1 MPQKK
6 VTRVELPAKP
16 FSPSQSTLVKRV
28 AAYARVSTV
37 KDSQENSLQSQQ
49 EYFTEY
55 IRHHPDW
62 VFAGMYTD
70 DGVSGLSIRR
80 RDSFNRMVN
89 DALDGKI
96 DLILTK
102 SLSRFARN
110 TVDALTTIR
119 KLKATGVAVY
129 FQRENINTMDS
140 TGEFL
145 ITLMSSFAEE
155 RADPS
160 PRM

>member
-6 VTRVELPAKP
+6 VTRVEFPAKP
-16 FSPSQSTLVKRV
+16 LSPSQSTLLKRV

-55 IRHHPDW
+55 IQRHLDW

-70 DGVSGLSIRR
+70 DGVSSLSIRR
-80 RDSFNRMVN
+80 RDGFNRMVN

-96 DLILTK
+96 DLI
-102 SLSRFARN
+102 SAFRRE
-110 TVDALTTIR
+110 R
-119 KLKATGVAVY
+119 KPPVLL
-129 FQRENINTMDS
+129 
-140 TGEFL
+140 GE
-145 ITLMSSFAEE
+145 EK
-155 RADPS
+155 
-160 PRM
+160 

>member
-6 VTRVELPAKP
+6 ITRVEFPPKP
-16 FSPSQSTLVKRV
+16 LLPSQPTPTKRV

-37 KDSQENSLQSQQ
+37 KDAQENSLQSQQ
-49 EYFTEY
+49 EYFAEY
-55 IRHHPDW
+55 IRQHSDW

-80 RDSFNRMVN
+80 RDGFNRMVN

-119 KLKATGVAVY
+119 KLKAAGVTVY
-129 FQRENINTMDS
+129 FQRENINTI
-140 TGEFL
+140 FL
-145 ITLMSSFAEE
+145 
-155 RADPS
+155 
-160 PRM
+160 

>member
-6 VTRVELPAKP
+6 VTRVEFPAKLL
-16 FSPSQSTLVKRV
+16 SLSQSTLLKRV
-28 AAYARVSTV
+28 AAYAGVPTV
-37 KDSQENSLQSQQ
+37 KDAQENSLQSQQ

-80 RDSFNRMVN
+80 RDGFNRMVN

-119 KLKATGVAVY
+119 KRTPSVANRRVRLQSICLECRGFKSLLFHIIIFI
-129 FQRENINTMDS
+129 FQI
-140 TGEFL
+140 
-145 ITLMSSFAEE
+145 
-155 RADPS
+155 
-160 PRM
+160 